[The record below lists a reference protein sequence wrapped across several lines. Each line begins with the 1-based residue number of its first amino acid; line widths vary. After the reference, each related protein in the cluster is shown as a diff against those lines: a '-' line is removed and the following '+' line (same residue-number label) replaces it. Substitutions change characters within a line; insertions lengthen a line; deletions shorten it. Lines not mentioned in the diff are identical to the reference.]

1 MKARKPGW
9 SQTPIQ
15 TSLQR
20 QMSNHLIRAVGEL
33 FGETAVTMEPPDQYK
48 PIEASTPAHEFE
60 KPNTAL

>member
-1 MKARKPGW
+1 
-9 SQTPIQ
+9 
-15 TSLQR
+15 
-20 QMSNHLIRAVGEL
+20 MSNHLIRAVGEL